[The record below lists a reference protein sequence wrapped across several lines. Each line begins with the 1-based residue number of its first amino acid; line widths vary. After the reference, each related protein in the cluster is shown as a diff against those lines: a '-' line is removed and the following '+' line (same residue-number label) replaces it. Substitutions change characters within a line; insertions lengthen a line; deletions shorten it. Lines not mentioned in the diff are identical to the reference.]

1 MPPVTSQ
8 EDPRTYEIRVA
19 VRLDPHWQA
28 WFEPLS
34 VRLAADGTT
43 LLTGELADQAALH
56 GILQKIRD
64 AGMPLLSVTPL
75 KTRTPHD

>member
-34 VRLAADGTT
+34 LHQEAGGTT
-43 LLTGELADQAALH
+43 VLTGDLADQAALH

-64 AGMPLLSVTPL
+64 AGMPLLSVTPIQ
-75 KTRTPHD
+75 TRNTR

>member
-1 MPPVTSQ
+1 MTSQ

-19 VRLDPHWQA
+19 VGLDPYWHA

-34 VRLAADGTT
+34 IRLGPDGTT
-43 LLTGELADQAALH
+43 VLTGDLADQAALH
-56 GILQKIRD
+56 GILQKVRD

-75 KTRTPHD
+75 KTRKPHD